1 MLFGSVASTALL
13 ALSLCVDSASSA
25 KHGRF
30 GQKARDSLTKRSSS
44 SLVTHKP
51 ETRSNHKDFRYL
63 NKDTKRMYSVLP
75 ALELMNGLI

>member
-13 ALSLCVDSASSA
+13 ALSLCVDSASAA

-44 SLVTHKP
+44 SLVTHEP
-51 ETRSNHKDFRYL
+51 QTRSSHKDFRYL
-63 NKDTKRMYSVLP
+63 NKDTKRMYFLLHAS
-75 ALELMNGLI
+75 ELIV